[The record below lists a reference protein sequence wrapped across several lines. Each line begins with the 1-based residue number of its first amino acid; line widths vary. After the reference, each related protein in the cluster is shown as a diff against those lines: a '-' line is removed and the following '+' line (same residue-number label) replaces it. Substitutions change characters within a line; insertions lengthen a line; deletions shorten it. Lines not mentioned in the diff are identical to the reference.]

1 MRLSAVLL
9 VVLLQPAVTFA
20 QAPKTQPPAT
30 AAKPAAPAAG
40 KPAADK
46 PAAEKKEIKVAVK
59 VLQAYVGEYEV
70 APERTLTITLE
81 DGSLWGQPTGSTK
94 RQMFAESPTKFF
106 LKEAPVQITFAK
118 DPKGKVTGLTMEQEG
133 RPTREA
139 KKIK

>member
-30 AAKPAAPAAG
+30 AAKPAA
-40 KPAADK
+40 